1 MYFIGMVPVLNSTHR
16 SVWLQKARNA
26 PFLNGLF
33 FLHRRPALLWFLSR
47 VRKEG
52 LGDRP
57 VLLVYLQVCRE

>member
-33 FLHRRPALLWFLSR
+33 FCTEDQLYFGFCLGSEKRALVTDQSF
-47 VRKEG
+47 
-52 LGDRP
+52 
-57 VLLVYLQVCRE
+57 